1 MKSFTA
7 FLSYVSLFALAS
19 HVLAAPTPAT
29 PQALEVRQTT
39 GNNSPNNKNTI
50 DPATSIYPKK
60 DAGDAAYSVDE
71 NTLRSALYIP
81 STFQYGKTG
90 KQPVLLVPGT
100 ALPGGTTYSNAFGN
114 LLAAS
119 SYADPVWLNI
129 PGYSLGDAQVN
140 GEYVAYAMNYLSGIS
155 EQKNI
160 SVVSWSQGGIN
171 TQWGL
176 KYWPSTRSI
185 VTDFVALAPDFKGTT
200 EADLVCSGL
209 TIALCTPSIK
219 QQRDKSNFIST
230 LRSNGGDSAYVPT
243 TTFYSATDEIVQ
255 PQSGTGASSFM
266 LDTRSVGVT
275 NNQVQDMCPGT
286 IQVVLHEGVLYNAVA
301 WALIEDALTHDGPG
315 NRSRLDLTTLC
326 TALAA
331 PGLNGIDGES
341 IILAAVPNILAYKT
355 HVFNE
360 PAIAAYAK

>member
-7 FLSYVSLFALAS
+7 LLSYASLLTLAS
-19 HVLAAPTPAT
+19 RVSAAPTPAN
-29 PQALEVRQTT
+29 QALEVRQNT
-39 GNNSPNNKNTI
+39 GVDSSSNKNTVN
-50 DPATSIYPKK
+50 PTTPIYPKK
-60 DAGDAAYSVDE
+60 AAGDAPYSVDE
-71 NTLRSALYIP
+71 NTLRSAIYIP

-90 KQPVLLVPGT
+90 KQPVLMVPGT
-100 ALPGGTTYSNAFGN
+100 SLPGGTTYSNAFGK

-119 SYADPVWLNI
+119 TYADPVWLNI

-140 GEYVAYAMNYLSGIS
+140 GEYVAYAMNYLSAVS
-155 EQKNI
+155 NQKNI

-185 VTDFVALAPDFKGTT
+185 VTDFVALAPDFRGTV

-219 QQRDKSNFIST
+219 QQRDKSNFIAT

-255 PQSGTGASSFM
+255 PEIGTGASSYL
-266 LDTRSVGVT
+266 LDARNVGVT
-275 NNQVQDMCPGT
+275 NNQVQELCPGT
-286 IQVVLHEGVLYNAVA
+286 VQVVLHEGVLYNAVA
-301 WALIEDALTHDGPG
+301 WALIEDALNHDGPG
-315 NRSRLDLTTLC
+315 NRSRLDLTKLC
-326 TALAA
+326 LALAA
-331 PGLNGIDGES
+331 PGLNGIQGES
-341 IILAAVPNILAYKT
+341 ILLTAVPNILAYKT